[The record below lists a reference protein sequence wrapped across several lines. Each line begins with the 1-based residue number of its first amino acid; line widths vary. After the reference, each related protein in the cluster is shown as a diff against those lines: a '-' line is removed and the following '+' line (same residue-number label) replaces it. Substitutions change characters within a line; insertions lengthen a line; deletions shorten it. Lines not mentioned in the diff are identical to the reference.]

1 MHHKARRFLKEG
13 RDGSMGGKLKDVR
26 DRNNFSDGRGVPL
39 FTC

>member
-1 MHHKARRFLKEG
+1 MTMLGMSKTSV

-26 DRNNFSDGRGVPL
+26 DRNNFSIGRGVPL